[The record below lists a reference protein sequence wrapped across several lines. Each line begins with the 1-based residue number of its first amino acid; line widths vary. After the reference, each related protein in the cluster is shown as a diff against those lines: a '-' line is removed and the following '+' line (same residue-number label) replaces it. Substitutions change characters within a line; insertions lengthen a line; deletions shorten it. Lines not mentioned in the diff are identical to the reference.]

1 MEIWDAYNEDG
12 TKAECDLIRGHKIP
26 DNLYHLVSE
35 VIVRH
40 KDGDYLLMQRD
51 FNKETN
57 PGIYEATAAGSA
69 LKGESAEECARRELK
84 EETGVEAENL
94 EFIYKYINR
103 DRHGLYYGYL
113 CETNCNKDSIVLQEH
128 ETISY
133 MWLSKEKFLEFI
145 NTDQFIKTRRERLS
159 EYIEKIR

>member
-12 TKAECDLIRGHKIP
+12 TKAGCDLIRGDKIP

-51 FNKETN
+51 FNKESN

-69 LKGESAEECARRELK
+69 LKGETSDECAKRELK
-84 EETGVEAENL
+84 EETGIDAEKL
-94 EFIYKYINR
+94 ELLYKCINKE
-103 DRHGLYYGYL
+103 RHGLYYGYL

-133 MWLSKEKFLEFI
+133 MWLNKENFLEFI
-145 NTDQFIKTRRERLS
+145 DTDQFVKTRRERLS
-159 EYIEKIR
+159 RYIEKIR